1 MESITIIPKQKLTE
15 IESEKEL
22 LGHLVFH
29 RQLNS
34 LLHSNLDWNQKSI
47 LVYSPVF
54 SQMNIKWLKSLFLR
68 RLVSSKSNNSAY

>member
-1 MESITIIPKQKLTE
+1 MESITIIPKQKLIE

-34 LLHSNLDWNQKSI
+34 LLHSLTGTR
-47 LVYSPVF
+47 
-54 SQMNIKWLKSLFLR
+54 SQF
-68 RLVSSKSNNSAY
+68 